1 MIACIQSGFYLTQN
15 AWGYVGIASMNL
27 FPNNC
32 MIYGNVL
39 EGISTGNHEE
49 ADCIVNKDSWF
60 EMKEKPSPKTMNI

>member
-1 MIACIQSGFYLTQN
+1 
-15 AWGYVGIASMNL
+15 
-27 FPNNC
+27 

-49 ADCIVNKDSWF
+49 ADCIVNKDSWL